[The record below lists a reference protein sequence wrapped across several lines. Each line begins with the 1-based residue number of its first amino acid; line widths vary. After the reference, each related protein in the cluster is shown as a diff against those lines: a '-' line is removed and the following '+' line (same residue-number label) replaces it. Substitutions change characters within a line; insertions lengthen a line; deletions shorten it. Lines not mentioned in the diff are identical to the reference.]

1 MNKTIL
7 ERQRKPN
14 ADKGTITGELLST
27 DPLFWVFVN
36 AERAMVKD
44 KLLTPSER
52 HFALRCI
59 GYGWLVE
66 ERNRVT
72 A

>member
-1 MNKTIL
+1 MYHETEEIVKHL
-7 ERQRKPN
+7 F
-14 ADKGTITGELLST
+14 ST

-36 AERAMVKD
+36 AERGMVKG
-44 KLLTPSER
+44 KLLTEQER

-66 ERNRVT
+66 ERNRRDR
-72 A
+72 

>member
-7 ERQRKPN
+7 ERQRGN
-14 ADKGTITGELLST
+14 QHKGTITGELLST

-52 HFALRCI
+52 HFALRMV
-59 GYGWLVE
+59 GYGYLVN
-66 ERNRVT
+66 ERNRRV

>member
-1 MNKTIL
+1 MNRTIL

-52 HFALRCI
+52 HFALRCV

-66 ERNRVT
+66 ERNRGT